1 MDVDAQTQQQ
11 VLVKIDT
18 LIELIEQMEHVS
30 EADEDTSY
38 EANSV
43 MVMQAMDRL
52 HQLLAIP
59 TAVFGPAAIPGRAAA
74 AIPVILVLLR
84 GLAGVLPERAEL
96 PRRLAAP
103 GAAVVARPGAS
114 IAPGSAAR
122 CPRRRQR

>member
-1 MDVDAQTQQQ
+1 MATSANRASLGSRAQRKGLVKQATQNSKKSPEQHQRTDAKAPARVDVDAQTQQQ

-59 TAVFGPAAIPGRAAA
+59 SAGCDDQIAFAKKEE
-74 AIPVILVLLR
+74 VL
-84 GLAGVLPERAEL
+84 
-96 PRRLAAP
+96 
-103 GAAVVARPGAS
+103 
-114 IAPGSAAR
+114 
-122 CPRRRQR
+122 